1 MDRRNSNHAKLRRAR
16 ELIRCYESEKL
27 AVEELKNDAKK
38 EEEKLKSL
46 YEMNSLWLACSAI
59 EDMKIEDMPEELS
72 VVEKCNGCPNCNNTN
87 KSCFTVIV
95 NK

>member
-1 MDRRNSNHAKLRRAR
+1 MDRRNSNHAKVRRAR
-16 ELIRCYESEKL
+16 ELLRCYESEKL

-46 YEMNSLWLACSAI
+46 YELNSLWLARSA
-59 EDMKIEDMPEELS
+59 IEDMPEELS
-72 VVEKCNGCPNCNNTN
+72 VVEKCNGCPNCDNTN
-87 KSCFTVIV
+87 KPCFTVIF